1 MIVFTASFYLL
12 ILCASLLPMNH
23 HAPSGT
29 VSGLPF
35 EDCLLHEEV
44 EEFAL
49 HTSMVNFEKRE
60 VIFRQNTPVSHV
72 MFVKSGF
79 VKVYKEGYNKR
90 SVILKIATAGE
101 FLGLMSVYGGI
112 MHQFSA
118 SSVQNAEIGFID
130 LGVADR
136 IIKRNGDFAA
146 KIIESLSRDGLFIFE
161 RIMNQTYKQLPG
173 RMAAVILYFS
183 EIIFKQQVFDFP
195 LTRRELAELA
205 GTTKESF
212 IRTLAE
218 FKNDKIIDLEGSR
231 VSINS
236 MKIIRTLNEK
246 G

>member
-1 MIVFTASFYLL
+1 MIVFTISFILL
-12 ILCASLLPMNH
+12 ILGASLLPMTH
-23 HAPSGT
+23 HALSGT
-29 VSGLPF
+29 ISGLPF
-35 EDCLLHEEV
+35 GEFLLPEEV
-44 EEFAL
+44 EEL
-49 HTSMVNFEKRE
+49 TLNTSTVNFEKRE

-72 MFVKSGF
+72 MFVRSGF

-90 SVILKIATAGE
+90 AVILKIATAGE
-101 FLGLMSVYGGI
+101 FLGMMSVYGGK
-112 MHQFSA
+112 MHEFSA
-118 SSVQNAEIGFID
+118 SSVQHAEIGFID

-136 IIKRNGDFAA
+136 IIKQNGNFAA
-146 KIIESLSRDGLFIFE
+146 KIIEALSRDGLFIFE

-183 EIIFKQQVFDFP
+183 DIIFKQQVFDFP

-218 FKNDKIIDLEGSR
+218 FKHDKIIDLEGAR